1 MSLSPPIRRLSSAS
15 SGGSSKREEDLINA
29 YEAEEERIINV
40 LSRKLEKVR
49 SPPLFKRGHPLPFNP
64 PYIDSQLQE
73 EKIALENVLEAES
86 ESHVNRLS
94 RELSALRLAQQ
105 LASQQNGGSPGVAGI
120 GPNGDGTQSPTLL
133 RLPNPLAPSSEDML
147 EAMRR
152 ENEQLRNR
160 LVDTEREFIR
170 ISRLNEIYREE
181 LIQHRRRVRV
191 VSRSFPVVDML
202 LLGAGAHSQLELPV
216 DSLIGLSAND
226 PYFQPTHRRSF
237 SNTSSPSTSVVLP
250 INSGTYAM
258 HASPSVAIPRPPSQ
272 IHRPTNVVS
281 ESTTPLSH
289 SPSSVSDSPFLS
301 PFLSA
306 HPASFAT
313 TSTTPPSSAP
323 RPSTTTTIAPQPLS
337 YPSVPPPSL
346 SSSYAGPDSPVIE
359 SRGGRW
365 RHGSLHDLRQASRS
379 ASRHRS
385 VERGARVAET
395 GQLVPRSRAGSIVPG
410 ATAAA
415 AAPPSSAGPTPELGQ
430 SSSST

>member
-1 MSLSPPIRRLSSAS
+1 MSLSPPVRRLSSAS
-15 SGGSSKREEDLINA
+15 SASSSKREEDLINA

-40 LSRKLEKVR
+40 LSRKLEK
-49 SPPLFKRGHPLPFNP
+49 
-64 PYIDSQLQE
+64 LQE
-73 EKIALENVLEAES
+73 EKIELENVLEAES

-105 LASQQNGGSPGVAGI
+105 LATQQNGGSPGI
-120 GPNGDGTQSPTLL
+120 NGDGTQSPTLL

-181 LIQHRRRVRV
+181 LIQHRRR
-191 VSRSFPVVDML
+191 
-202 LLGAGAHSQLELPV
+202 LGLPV
-216 DSLIGLSAND
+216 DNLIGLSAHD
-226 PYFQPTHRRSF
+226 PYFQPTHRRSS
-237 SNTSSPSTSVVLP
+237 SNASSPSTSVVLP
-250 INSGTYAM
+250 IGVA
-258 HASPSVAIPRPPSQ
+258 HAVRTSPSVAIPRPPSQ
-272 IHRPTNVVS
+272 IHRPPTNVVS

-289 SPSSVSDSPFLS
+289 SPSSASDSPYLS
-301 PFLSA
+301 PSLST

-313 TSTTPPSSAP
+313 AATTPPSSSAP
-323 RPSTTTTIAPQPLS
+323 RVLSAAALAPPQPLS

-346 SSSYAGPDSPVIE
+346 SSSYAGPDSPVE
-359 SRGGRW
+359 PRGSRW
-365 RHGSLHDLRQASRS
+365 RHGSIHDLRQASRS

-410 ATAAA
+410 ANNALPPPPPTA
-415 AAPPSSAGPTPELGQ
+415 PSPEVGL
-430 SSSST
+430 STS

>member
-1 MSLSPPIRRLSSAS
+1 MSLSPPIRRLSISSSAS
-15 SGGSSKREEDLINA
+15 SSKREEDLINA

-40 LSRKLEKVR
+40 LSRKLEK
-49 SPPLFKRGHPLPFNP
+49 
-64 PYIDSQLQE
+64 LQE
-73 EKIALENVLEAES
+73 EKIELENVLEAES

-105 LASQQNGGSPGVAGI
+105 LASQQNGGSPGAASVGV
-120 GPNGDGTQSPTLL
+120 NGDGTQSPTLL

-152 ENEQLRNR
+152 ENEQLRSR

-181 LIQHRRRVRV
+181 LIQHRRR
-191 VSRSFPVVDML
+191 
-202 LLGAGAHSQLELPV
+202 LGLPV
-216 DSLIGLSAND
+216 DNLIGLSAHD
-226 PYFQPTHRRSF
+226 PYFQPTHHRRS
-237 SNTSSPSTSVVLP
+237 SSSTSSPSMSNLLP
-250 INSGTYAM
+250 LGA
-258 HASPSVAIPRPPSQ
+258 HAVRTSPSVAIPRPPSQ

-289 SPSSVSDSPFLS
+289 SPSSASDSPYLS
-301 PFLSA
+301 PSLST

-313 TSTTPPSSAP
+313 AATTPPSSSAP
-323 RPSTTTTIAPQPLS
+323 RPLSSSTGAQQQPLS

-346 SSSYAGPDSPVIE
+346 SSSYAGPDSPVE
-359 SRGGRW
+359 LRGSRW
-365 RHGSLHDLRQASRS
+365 RHGSIHELREDSRS

-395 GQLVPRSRAGSIVPG
+395 GQLVPRSRAGSFVPG
-410 ATAAA
+410 ANNN
-415 AAPPSSAGPTPELGQ
+415 APPPPPAPPAQTNMPPSPEVGL
-430 SSSST
+430 STS